1 MALTKLLNE
10 SILYKQCNENLIG
23 TMEEITLFWS
33 WGKLKSVTYLRNG
46 VPLDRLVYD
55 EDGNYK
61 DFESINPIEDTNEK

>member
-23 TMEEITLFWS
+23 TMEEITLFWP